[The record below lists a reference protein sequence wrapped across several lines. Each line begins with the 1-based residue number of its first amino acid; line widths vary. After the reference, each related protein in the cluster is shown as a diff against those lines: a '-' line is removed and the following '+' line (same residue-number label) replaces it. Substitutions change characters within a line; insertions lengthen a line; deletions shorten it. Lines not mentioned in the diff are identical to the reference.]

1 MFTRIMVALVTLVV
15 GFAILGA
22 DSQPAIKKVPP
33 SPTSPASG
41 KGMFLAY
48 CAVCHGQDGKGGGP
62 AAAALKTPPRDLTML
77 THRNDGRFPEL
88 RVYGA
93 IHGDVDVPAH
103 GSKDMPVWGA
113 VFQSIGHDN
122 GTQAQMRIAN
132 LTSYIKEIQAK

>member
-1 MFTRIMVALVTLVV
+1 MT
-15 GFAILGA
+15 
-22 DSQPAIKKVPP
+22 
-33 SPTSPASG
+33 
-41 KGMFLAY
+41 
-48 CAVCHGQDGKGGGP
+48 GG
-62 AAAALKTPPRDLTML
+62 L
-77 THRNDGRFPEL
+77 
-88 RVYGA
+88 YGA